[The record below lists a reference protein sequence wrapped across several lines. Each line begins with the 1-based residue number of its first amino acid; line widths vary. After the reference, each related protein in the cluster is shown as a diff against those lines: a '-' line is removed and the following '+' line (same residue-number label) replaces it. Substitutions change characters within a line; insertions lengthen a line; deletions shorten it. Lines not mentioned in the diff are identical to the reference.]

1 MEHRI
6 MKQKIRQLIPSAF
19 VFMILC
25 HMILCSAAH
34 ADTVKHQVTVLFMP
48 EREQDLR
55 EAFEKIPQIRLVSID
70 FKNAEAVFEYDPAKA
85 FPGAKP
91 AQVIGQFDNLLRTAS
106 NRTFGIKPL
115 RSVPLEKLK
124 LIEIPVAGLD
134 CKACSLAAYEA
145 IYKID
150 GVERATASFRA
161 GRVTAL
167 IDPAKTDRAALE
179 TALKKR
185 GVTVKSP

>member
-1 MEHRI
+1 MRFRFWAWLRI
-6 MKQKIRQLIPSAF
+6 P
-19 VFMILC
+19 MILC
-25 HMILCSAAH
+25 GMILCSPVN
-34 ADTVKHQVTVLFMP
+34 ADTVKHQVTGLCMK

-55 EAFEKIPQIRLVSID
+55 EAVVKIPNVKLVSID
-70 FKNAEAVFEYDPAKA
+70 FENAEAVFEYDPKKA

-91 AQVIGQFDNLLRTAS
+91 DQAMQQLDNLLKSAS

-134 CKACSLAAYEA
+134 CKGCSLAAYEA
-145 IYKID
+145 VYKLD
-150 GVERATASFRA
+150 GVERATASFRD

-167 IDPAKTDRAALE
+167 IDPARTDRGKLE
-179 TALKKR
+179 DALKKR
-185 GVTVKSP
+185 GVQVKSP